1 MSETN
6 PARILL
12 TGATG
17 FIGGTVLQQL
27 LDSSHPALATA
38 TITILIRDDSR
49 AEAFANAF
57 GTRVQPV
64 VYEGL
69 DDIEKTETVASQHDV
84 VISMTLGFHAASAQ
98 ALLRGLAQRKAATG
112 RDVYMV
118 HLSGASNLAEQPVTQ
133 AYVEDRELDDVAD
146 DIYAYERMREE
157 LRPYHQRTTELEAID
172 KGLKLGVKTLVMMP
186 PLIYG
191 KGTGLFNRS
200 SVQIPVYVE
209 AALQYGKGVVV
220 GDGEGQ
226 IDHVHVRDL
235 AALYE
240 LVVREIL
247 DNGG

>member
-38 TITILIRDDSR
+38 IITILIRDASR
-49 AEAFANAF
+49 AQAFTNAF

-69 DDIEKTETVASQHDV
+69 DDIEKTEAVAAQHDV
-84 VISMTLGFHAASAQ
+84 VTSMTLGFHAASAQ
-98 ALLRGLAQRKAATG
+98 ALLRGLSKRKAATG

-118 HLSGASNLAEQPVTQ
+118 HLSGASNLADQPVTR
-133 AYVEDRELDDVAD
+133 AYVEDRELDDVVD

-157 LRPYHQRTTELEAID
+157 LRPYHQRTTELGVID
-172 KGLKLGVKTLVMMP
+172 KGLELGVKTLVMTP
-186 PLIYG
+186 PLIFG
-191 KGTGLFNRS
+191 KGSGLFNRA
-200 SVQIPVYVE
+200 SVQIRCTWKRHCNT
-209 AALQYGKGVVV
+209 AKGWSLEKAK
-220 GDGEGQ
+220 G
-226 IDHVHVRDL
+226 RL
-235 AALYE
+235 TTCT
-240 LVVREIL
+240 
-247 DNGG
+247 